1 MTRVLGLLLLVAAC
15 SGDSSGPKQAPQRFV
30 VYVNGTSTGTP
41 GPYCQVHL
49 YSPALV
55 NVTSHEGVTDS
66 VASMVNVK
74 PGRYRVS
81 WDVDFYNSSGAYN
94 TTLSSQPTDS
104 GYVPGGIIFS
114 C

>member
-1 MTRVLGLLLLVAAC
+1 MTRVLAILFFVAAC
-15 SGDSSGPKQAPQRFV
+15 SGDSSGPKQSAQRFV
-30 VYVNGTSTGTP
+30 LYVDGTSTASP

-49 YSPALV
+49 FSPALA

-66 VASMVNVK
+66 IISMVNVK

-81 WDVDFYNSSGAYN
+81 WDVDYYNSSGTYN
-94 TTLSSQPTDS
+94 ATLSSQPSDS
-104 GYVPGGIIFS
+104 ADVPGGIYFF